1 MTTRSIDASGS
12 TRGIGD
18 APADAAQTPTPHGRA
33 QTLLNRFYSRPRL
46 SEHGRDD
53 AATRE
58 AIEDFQ
64 RVRGLPVTGSPDPD
78 TLDELDRAIAWQRH
92 EAEASAPGDG
102 SPSVPET
109 RAHSRFARPAGD
121 ESVARAGILLSGE
134 TQGFSLHHLSLQ
146 GTDTIGDR
154 LDLRGMTNP
163 QLLRFAAR
171 KSNEFDAE
179 PEAPRRRELAR
190 VLMSTERE
198 LARRIARAP
207 RDATELPVLEGV
219 DWSEGSPNA
228 GLPGDLHPFQNHDL
242 WAAEVA
248 RTPRRRRGAPRGDAP
263 SPPAEARTEGTRN
276 PASGS
281 AREAAAA
288 PSADVDV
295 RGIAADGA
303 ALPAVPDPDG
313 IQAELTVASGA
324 VSLANVAIGA
334 ASLVGGEVLL
344 FVAGTVDALLTA
356 GETREK
362 RILIRSFGTA
372 CQYPDPIALQNGRVT
387 TAAVLNVIRTKRDLR
402 MSGMDAGGDAHARR
416 ETGLREGASRAARM
430 FNEALSKLDE
440 KIAALSPE
448 ERARVDVD
456 AARREVM
463 RDVAAEALSILAER
477 QPSNLVRDGR

>member
-1 MTTRSIDASGS
+1 
-12 TRGIGD
+12 
-18 APADAAQTPTPHGRA
+18 
-33 QTLLNRFYSRPRL
+33 
-46 SEHGRDD
+46 
-53 AATRE
+53 
-58 AIEDFQ
+58 
-64 RVRGLPVTGSPDPD
+64 
-78 TLDELDRAIAWQRH
+78 
-92 EAEASAPGDG
+92 
-102 SPSVPET
+102 
-109 RAHSRFARPAGD
+109 
-121 ESVARAGILLSGE
+121 
-134 TQGFSLHHLSLQ
+134 
-146 GTDTIGDR
+146 
-154 LDLRGMTNP
+154 
-163 QLLRFAAR
+163 
-171 KSNEFDAE
+171 
-179 PEAPRRRELAR
+179 
-190 VLMSTERE
+190 
-198 LARRIARAP
+198 
-207 RDATELPVLEGV
+207 
-219 DWSEGSPNA
+219 
-228 GLPGDLHPFQNHDL
+228 
-242 WAAEVA
+242 
-248 RTPRRRRGAPRGDAP
+248 
-263 SPPAEARTEGTRN
+263 
-276 PASGS
+276 
-281 AREAAAA
+281 
-288 PSADVDV
+288 
-295 RGIAADGA
+295 
-303 ALPAVPDPDG
+303 LPAVPDPDG